1 MNHAFALL
9 VIPVAAF
16 TLTACG
22 GDKASGSMPGH
33 SMSTNAAP
41 ATTAANQHNHQDVM
55 FVQGMIPHHQQA
67 VDMARLAESRAS
79 MPEVKEL
86 AGAIRSAQVSEITQ
100 MKGWLTA
107 WGASMPS
114 SDMHMGHDMG
124 DGMMSAEEM
133 KKLEG
138 LSGKQF
144 DKAFLTMMIKH
155 HQGAI
160 TMAKAEQAN
169 GMSAEA
175 KNLAAKILTSQS
187 AEIAR
192 MQGLLKKM

>member
-1 MNHAFALL
+1 MKRTFALL

-22 GDKASGSMPGH
+22 GGDKASGSMPGH
-33 SMSTNAAP
+33 SMTTSSAP
-41 ATTAANQHNHQDVM
+41 ATQHNDQDVM
-55 FVQGMIPHHQQA
+55 FVQGMIPHHRQA
-67 VDMARLAESRAS
+67 VEMAKLAASRAS

-86 AGAIRSAQVSEITQ
+86 ARAIEGAQNAEIKQ
-100 MKGWLTA
+100 MNGWLAA

-114 SDMHMGHDMG
+114 GDMRMG
-124 DGMMSAEEM
+124 DGMMSAKEM
-133 KKLEG
+133 KNLEG
-138 LSGKQF
+138 LSGRPF

-155 HQGAI
+155 HQGAL

-175 KNLAAKILTSQS
+175 KNLASKILTSQS
-187 AEIAR
+187 AEIAK
-192 MQGLLKKM
+192 MQSLLKKP